1 MSKTNKIQ
9 LPAETAADYELV
21 NWPKN
26 SGPEQYFGPVFR
38 KVNVQTLTPKQAE
51 RLVRQ
56 GFPYLKKKTKKAA
69 KAEESK

>member
-1 MSKTNKIQ
+1 MSKAKTYQ
-9 LPAETAADYELV
+9 LPADVATDYELV

-38 KVNVQTLTPKQAE
+38 KVNVETITLKQAE
-51 RLVRQ
+51 RLVKL